1 MHKIYVKDII
11 EKCQGKLIIGDEN
24 LELVNFS
31 KDTRTINK
39 NDIYVAIKGEVF
51 DGNKFYQDALDKGAI
66 ACILDSFDET
76 KFDKEKYKDKT
87 IILVKD
93 TIKCLQDLARYKR
106 SLYNIP
112 VIAITGSV
120 GKTSTK
126 DIVASVLSKKYNVLK
141 TEGNNN
147 NQIGLPLTILKLQD
161 HNCLVLEMGMNHLKE
176 ISTLTNI
183 AKPTMAII
191 TNVTTAHIGILGN
204 RENILK
210 AKLEILEG
218 LINDKTIII
227 NNDNDML
234 HKAKIS
240 NEYNIVTVGIENK
253 SDFMATNIIQTNDRS
268 TFDIEYNNKKTK
280 IQVGVPTTPFI
291 YNSLIAYATGILN
304 NVEENNM
311 KDAIANVELSNNRL
325 AKHINKKGITI
336 IDDTYNASYDS
347 MKMALEILK
356 KESNRKVAILGDML
370 ELGSYSQEIHE
381 KIGLEVINN
390 NVDILITVGN
400 ESKYIE
406 KIAVKN
412 GFNKENTYHF
422 DNAQDCYENLNKIL
436 KENDTVLLKASH
448 GIGLTNIV
456 NKLIKE

>member
-39 NDIYVAIKGEVF
+39 NDIYIAIKGEVF

-436 KENDTVLLKASH
+436 KGNDTVLLKASH

>member
-1 MHKIYVKDII
+1 MKIYVKDII
-11 EKCQGKLIIGDEN
+11 EKCHGKLIIGNPD

-66 ACILDSFDET
+66 ACILDSFDE
-76 KFDKEKYKDKT
+76 KEFDKEKYQDKT

-93 TIKCLQDLARYKR
+93 TVKCLQELASYKR

-126 DIVASVLSKKYNVLK
+126 DMVSSVLEKKYNVLK

-147 NQIGLPLTILKLQD
+147 NHIGVPLTILRLQD
-161 HNCLVLEMGMNHLKE
+161 HNCLVVEMGMNHLKE
-176 ISTLTNI
+176 ISVLTNI

-191 TNVTTAHIGILGN
+191 TNVTTAHIGILGS

-218 LINDKTIII
+218 LIDNKTIII

-234 HKAKIS
+234 HNAKIN
-240 NEYNIVTVGIENK
+240 NEYNLITVGIENK
-253 SDFMATNIIQTNDRS
+253 SDFMAKNINQNNDYS
-268 TFDIEYNNKKTK
+268 KFDIEYNNTSTPIK
-280 IQVGVPTTPFI
+280 IEIPTTPFI
-291 YNSLIAYATGILN
+291 YNSLIAYAAGILN
-304 NVEENNM
+304 KVDPKDI
-311 KDAIANVELSNNRL
+311 KDAIANIKLSNNRL
-325 AKHINKKGITI
+325 SRHMNKKGITI

-347 MKMALEILK
+347 MKMALEILS
-356 KESNRKVAILGDML
+356 KEKNRKVAILGDML
-370 ELGSYSQEIHE
+370 ELGKYSKEIHE
-381 KIGLEVINN
+381 KLGIEVVNN
-390 NVDILITVGN
+390 NIDILITVGT
-400 ESKYIE
+400 ESINIE
-406 KIAVKN
+406 KDAIKH
-412 GFNKENTYHF
+412 GFDQNNTYHF
-422 DNAQDCYENLNKIL
+422 KDAEECYDNLNKIL
-436 KENDTVLLKASH
+436 KEKDTVLLKASH
-448 GIGLTNIV
+448 GIGLTNVV

>member
-39 NDIYVAIKGEVF
+39 NDIYIAIKGEVF

-253 SDFMATNIIQTNDRS
+253 SDFMATNIIQTNNRS

-390 NVDILITVGN
+390 NVDVLITVGN